1 MLNEGEKTLKT
12 EAGFG
17 DVFVIPEFGRWRQE
31 GQEFKGSFGALSKK
45 KKKKVSTIPPGNE

>member
-45 KKKKVSTIPPGNE
+45 KVSTIPPGNE